1 MKFTSPTRRRRLAR
15 VLLPALVIVG
25 LASAV
30 AACGGSSSTGTSG
43 KSATSGSSSSPAG
56 TPASGTSNASLV
68 VNVSV
73 PPASLDPTYTYTNQ
87 DAGLSGSF
95 YSTLTQVGQEPGPI
109 PDTTQQNLATTAVKP
124 YLAESWKITDGGKT
138 YTFKLRPGLKFPS
151 GHPLDAAAVKY
162 SLDRTIKVQGGGYS
176 VLEETQLKP
185 PLVTSVSAPNPT
197 TVVIKYQRPAPN
209 QLQVL
214 STPTAGA
221 IYDPSVVNAHGGV
234 QAAKPNKWLASHTAG
249 YGPYLLDSYQPGH
262 RMVLKA
268 NPDFFQPP
276 LARNVIINF
285 TTDDATLLLQARS
298 GAADVTLG
306 LSPQA
311 THSLTSD
318 SCCKVGA
325 FKSRMA
331 ETLQLPQIDKY
342 SFFKNEQFRQALS
355 DAFPY
360 KDILDKVAFGYGK
373 LYSGEWMPVFPWYN
387 AKVGAPHATDM
398 NKAKQLMQQSGV
410 KTPVSFPIYVAEGD
424 TIGKQIATA
433 AAGAWQPLGV
443 NAKVQVVSASQL
455 VDVVYTSH
463 ASANVFIDGPQV
475 VAPDYYWAYDLQC
488 PKNNPYND
496 TLVCLPEADALMKK
510 IPAAT
515 GQNRQNMLDQVNTMY
530 ANASPRI
537 WVYNAANTVVL
548 SKNVTKFYASDLPEV
563 RFWSK

>member
-1 MKFTSPTRRRRLAR
+1 MNFTSPTRRRRLAR
-15 VLLPALVIVG
+15 VLPALATIA
-25 LASAV
+25 LAGAL
-30 AACGGSSSTGTSG
+30 AACGGSSSSSGTG
-43 KSATSGSSSSPAG
+43 GSSSAAAG
-56 TPASGTSNASLV
+56 TPASGTSNAPLV

-95 YSTLTQVGQEPGPI
+95 YSTLTQVGHEPGPL
-109 PDTTQQNLATTAVKP
+109 PGTTQQNLSTTAVRP
-124 YLAESWKITDGGKT
+124 YVAKSWKITDGGKT

-151 GHPLDAAAVKY
+151 GHPLDAEAVKF

-185 PLVTSVSAPNPT
+185 PLIKSVSAPNPT

-234 QAAKPNKWLASHTAG
+234 QAGKPNKWLASHTAG
-249 YGPYLLDSYQPGH
+249 YGPYLLESYQPGH

-268 NPDFFQPP
+268 NPDFFQPA
-276 LARNVIINF
+276 LSKNVIINF
-285 TTDDATLLLQARS
+285 ITDDSTLLLQARS
-298 GAADVTLG
+298 GSADVTLG

-311 THSLTSD
+311 THSLSGN
-318 SCCKVGA
+318 SCCNVGV

-355 DAFPY
+355 YAFPY

-387 AKVGAPHATDM
+387 AGVGAPHATDL
-398 NKAKQLMQQSGV
+398 NKAKQLMTQSGV

-443 NAKVQVVSASQL
+443 NAKVQVVSASNL

-496 TLVCLPEADALMKK
+496 TLVCIPQADSLMKK

-515 GQNRQNMLDQVNTMY
+515 GQNRQNMLNEVNKLYVT
-530 ANASPRI
+530 ASPRI

-548 SKNVTKFYASDLPEV
+548 SKNMKQFYASDLPEV

>member
-1 MKFTSPTRRRRLAR
+1 MNFSSHTGGRRRAR
-15 VLLPALVIVG
+15 ALLPALAAIG
-25 LASAV
+25 LASAL
-30 AACGGSSSTGTSG
+30 AACGGSSSSSSSGTG
-43 KSATSGSSSSPAG
+43 GSSSAAAG
-56 TPASGTSNASLV
+56 TPAAGTSNAPLV

-109 PDTTQQNLATTAVKP
+109 PGTTQQNLSTTAIKP
-124 YLAESWKITDGGKT
+124 YLATSWKITDGGKT

-151 GHPLDAAAVKY
+151 GHPVDAQAVKY

-176 VLEETQLKP
+176 VLEETQLSP
-185 PLVTSVSAPNPT
+185 PLIKSVSAPNPT

-262 RMVLKA
+262 RMVLRA
-268 NPDFFQPP
+268 NPDFFQP
-276 LARNVIINF
+276 AASSKVIINF
-285 TTDDATLLLQARS
+285 ITDDSTLLLQARS

-311 THSLTSD
+311 THSLTGN
-318 SCCKVGA
+318 SCCNVGA

-331 ETLQLPQIDKY
+331 ETLQFPQIDKY
-342 SFFKNEQFRQALS
+342 AFFKNQQFRQALS
-355 DAFPY
+355 YAFPY

-387 AKVGAPHATDM
+387 AGVGAPHPTDL
-398 NKAKQLMQQSGV
+398 NKAKQLMASSGV

-443 NAKVQVVSASQL
+443 NAKVQVVSASDL
-455 VDVVYTSH
+455 VNVVYTSH

-488 PKNNPYND
+488 PKANPYND
-496 TLVCLPEADALMKK
+496 TLICLPGADRLMKQ

-515 GQNRQNMLDQVNTMY
+515 GSNRQNMLDQVNKMY
-530 ANASPRI
+530 ADSSPRI

-548 SKNVTKFYASDLPEV
+548 SKAVKKFYASDLPEV

>member
-1 MKFTSPTRRRRLAR
+1 MNLSSSTRRRRLTR
-15 VLLPALVIVG
+15 TLLPALVTIA
-25 LASAV
+25 LASAL
-30 AACGGSSSTGTSG
+30 AACGGSSSKSSSG
-43 KSATSGSSSSPAG
+43 GSSEAAG
-56 TPASGTSNASLV
+56 TPASGTSNTPLV

-95 YSTLTQVGQEPGPI
+95 YSTLTQVGQEPGAI
-109 PDTTQQNLATTAVKP
+109 PGTTQQNLSTTAIKP
-124 YLAESWKITDGGKT
+124 YLAQSWKISDGGKT

-151 GHPLDAAAVKY
+151 GHPVDAAAVKF

-176 VLEETQLKP
+176 VLEETQLDP
-185 PLVTSVSAPNPT
+185 PLVKSVSAPNPT

-234 QAAKPNKWLASHTAG
+234 QAGKPNKWLASHPAG

-268 NPDFFQPP
+268 NPNFFQPA
-276 LARNVIINF
+276 LSKNVIINF
-285 TTDDATLLLQARS
+285 ITDDSTLLLQARS
-298 GAADVTLG
+298 GSADVTLG

-311 THSLTSD
+311 THSISSN

-325 FKSRMA
+325 FQSRMA
-331 ETLQLPQIDKY
+331 QTLQLPQIKKY
-342 SFFKNEQFRQALS
+342 SFFKNQQFRQALS
-355 DAFPY
+355 YAIPY

-387 AKVGAPHATDM
+387 AGVGAPHPTDL
-398 NKAKQLMQQSGV
+398 NKAKQLMAQSGV

-424 TIGKQIATA
+424 TTGKQIATA

-443 NAKVQVVSASQL
+443 NAKVQVVSASNL

-488 PKNNPYND
+488 PKANPYND
-496 TLVCLPEADALMKK
+496 TLVCLPKADKLMKQ

-515 GQNRQNMLDQVNTMY
+515 GTNRQNMLNQVDKLY
-530 ANASPRI
+530 ADASPRI

-548 SKNVTKFYASDLPEV
+548 SKAVKKFYASDLPEV